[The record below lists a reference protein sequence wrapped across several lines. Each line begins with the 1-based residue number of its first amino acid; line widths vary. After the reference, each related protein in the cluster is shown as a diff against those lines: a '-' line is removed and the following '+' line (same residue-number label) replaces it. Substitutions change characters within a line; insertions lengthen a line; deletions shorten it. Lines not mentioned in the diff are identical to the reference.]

1 MLVVFSSRLTLWVTP
16 ADLDPYPGSLAS
28 IQKESNFPK
37 YFSTSSENSLGLD
50 LDHLSLLYPPVK
62 GLVSSAAE
70 LHGLEVSPKET
81 EPLITKERTWM
92 LCMDMQ

>member
-1 MLVVFSSRLTLWVTP
+1 MTP